1 MKDLKNKVQL
11 IGNLGGDP
19 QIKTLENGKKLAK
32 FTLATNQVY
41 YDTRGDKV
49 EDTQWHNIVAW
60 GKDAD
65 RVERFLE
72 KGSSITLE
80 GRIVYRHFE
89 DNLGNKK
96 YFTEIVM
103 NDMILPPKRQ

>member
-11 IGNLGGDP
+11 IGNLGNDP
-19 QIKTLENGKKLAK
+19 EIKNLENGRKLAK
-32 FTLATNQVY
+32 FSLATNQVY
-41 YDTRGDKV
+41 TDQKGEKV

-65 RVERFLE
+65 RVEKFLA
-72 KGSSITLE
+72 KGSYITLE
-80 GRIVYRHFE
+80 GRIVYRNYE
-89 DNLGNKK
+89 DNTGQKK

-103 NDMILPPKRQ
+103 SDMVLPPKN